1 MEPKFIR
8 QLAPLRHL
16 VKDISY
22 FGGYNL
28 DGKPKSYKFYADGL
42 VGLIFY
48 ESDSHLHFNEKKP
61 ANLFLYGQTV
71 KPMEIVYTTSFS
83 LIIFFF
89 QPYTIKY
96 LFGIDAHELTDN
108 CIDFDLVNK
117 QLPADVINADTV
129 EERIKLITDYL
140 VKTESALK
148 KSLDQRIP
156 YATEK
161 ILNEPGTMSIADLRK
176 EIHIT
181 ERTLERKFLQYVGVT
196 PSTFSKISRFSNALK
211 DINNKKY
218 SSLTNLAYSAGYAD
232 QSHFIHHFR
241 EFTAMTPSQYISE
254 QDLKKE

>member
-1 MEPKFIR
+1 MEPKFIG
-8 QLAPLRHL
+8 QLAPLRHV

-28 DGKPKSYKFYADGL
+28 DGKPKSYKFFADGL
-42 VGLIFY
+42 VGLIFH
-48 ESDSHLHFNEKKP
+48 ESDSHLLFNEKKT

-83 LIIFFF
+83 IVIFFF

-117 QLPADVINADTV
+117 KLPTDVMNAGTV
-129 EERIKLITDYL
+129 EERIRLITDYL
-140 VKTESALK
+140 IKTEANLK
-148 KSLDQRIP
+148 KPLDERIP
-156 YATEK
+156 YATDK
-161 ILNEPGTMSIADLRK
+161 ILNEPGTISLSNLRK

-196 PSTFSKISRFSNALK
+196 PSTFSKICRFSNALK
-211 DINNKKY
+211 GINDKKFT
-218 SSLTNLAYSAGYAD
+218 SLTDLAYSAGYAD

-241 EFTAMTPSQYISE
+241 EFTSMTPSQYISQ
-254 QDLKKE
+254 QDTEE